1 MITPTSQIINPRFI
15 IWSAVRNPQGG
26 LLFVGGLLFLYSFTS
41 AGRVF
46 LFGRSW
52 AIPRGGGGLLFGGDF
67 IIWERVTIWEE
78 VYSAEMG
85 KTAFFS

>member
-1 MITPTSQIINPRFI
+1 MWGVYYSCILLHL
-15 IWSAVRNPQGG
+15 QGG
-26 LLFVGGLLFLYSFTS
+26 FSYLVGPGQSL
-41 AGRVF
+41 
-46 LFGRSW
+46 
-52 AIPRGGGGLLFGGDF
+52 GGGLLFGGDF